1 MEYQPVSYD
10 YNKFKKMLLANP
22 EVLQEYEAL
31 EEEFTLIVEL
41 LNARKKA
48 QKTQKDLA
56 QMMNTTSSVVSRLE
70 SIAGQKKH
78 SPTLTTLK
86 KYAAAVGCKLAIKLI
101 PQKQHACK

>member
-31 EEEFTLIVEL
+31 EEEFTLIAEL
-41 LNARKKA
+41 LNARRKA
-48 QKTQKDLA
+48 QKTQQDVA
-56 QMMNTTSSVVSRLE
+56 HTMNTTPSMISRLE

-86 KYAAAVGCKLAIKLI
+86 KYAAAVGCKLSIKLI
-101 PQKQHACK
+101 LQKQSTCK